1 LGCDKYWPYLSF
13 CVCGIARVSSIVILC
28 YIVQDQTG
36 GHSPILVIFYA
47 DGEISAGLDHGGLL
61 VVLQAVPGHRRD
73 RDSCNLTCEMGGVAG
88 GIQRWWTGWWRQW
101 GGAPPARRCSLS
113 LSLQIKNTHKH
124 LSQTG
129 QHGSGRE
136 PSRTGQQQ
144 HLQEDGAHKENFNVI
159 SPPNL
164 FQ

>member
-1 LGCDKYWPYLSF
+1 MLGCDKYWSYLSF

-88 GIQRWWTGWWRQW
+88 GHRD
-101 GGAPPARRCSLS
+101 GGLVGGDNGEV
-113 LSLQIKNTHKH
+113 LH
-124 LSQTG
+124 
-129 QHGSGRE
+129 
-136 PSRTGQQQ
+136 QQGDV
-144 HLQEDGAHKENFNVI
+144 HC
-159 SPPNL
+159 P
-164 FQ
+164 

>member
-1 LGCDKYWPYLSF
+1 MGCDKYWPYLSF

-73 RDSCNLTCEMGGVAG
+73 RDSCNLTWEMGGVARGHRDG
-88 GIQRWWTGWWRQW
+88 GLVVGDN
-101 GGAPPARRCSLS
+101 GEVL
-113 LSLQIKNTHKH
+113 H
-124 LSQTG
+124 
-129 QHGSGRE
+129 
-136 PSRTGQQQ
+136 QQGDV
-144 HLQEDGAHKENFNVI
+144 HC
-159 SPPNL
+159 P
-164 FQ
+164 